1 MASGACTFI
10 AVGEY
15 GEYMRSDTF
24 SSTAVGEYGEYMRS
38 GTCSSVSLGE
48 YIASVF
54 GVQAE
59 DRAWLTGGVDGP
71 VGH

>member
-1 MASGACTFI
+1 MALDTFSFI

-15 GEYMRSDTF
+15 GEYMRL
-24 SSTAVGEYGEYMRS
+24 